1 MKSNLI
7 YKNYRLRTLNHLFLF
22 CDMAICFCLFMLP
35 VQAQNNARTQ
45 TERTDKGVKEI
56 HVNNSNYELYVYSI
70 DSISEK
76 VDQEKALNPS
86 LLPDGQLYP
95 NWMNRSVF
103 NADVLNFKEYLITCF
118 STKKE
123 NVNYNTDHRLISC
136 KILINNEGE
145 CQLYEITSQFP
156 LFDFYSATEIK
167 KLFEEVSTF
176 RFSSPIMKS
185 PSKGYIGWSIPL
197 RWPKE

>member
-1 MKSNLI
+1 MKSNLL
-7 YKNYRLRTLNHLFLF
+7 YKKYRLRTLNHLFLF
-22 CDMAICFCLFMLP
+22 CGIVICFYLFILP
-35 VQAQNNARTQ
+35 VQAQNNVRTQ
-45 TERTDKGVKEI
+45 TERTKKGIKEI
-56 HVNNSNYELYVYSI
+56 HVHYSNYELYVYSVNI
-70 DSISEK
+70 ISEK
-76 VDQEKALNPS
+76 VDREKALNPS

-95 NWMNRSVF
+95 DWMNRSVF
-103 NADVLNFKEYLITCF
+103 NADVLCFKEHLITCF

-123 NVNYNTDHRLISC
+123 NVTYNTDHRLISC

-167 KLFEEVSTF
+167 NLFEEVSIF

-185 PSKGYIGWSIPL
+185 PSRGYLAWSLPL